1 VDAAGLSALR
11 TYLETFW
18 DSALSAFE
26 EAADE
31 GGEMPPKDERGT
43 G

>member
-18 DSALSAFE
+18 DSALAAFK
-26 EAADE
+26 EAVDE
-31 GGEMPPKDERGT
+31 GGGMAPEDERGPR
-43 G
+43 